1 MFCTKCGKE
10 LPTGVTVCS
19 ECGNSIGNSG
29 NEVKQINEEDIKK
42 DTVYEKMFISP
53 DEQYIASL
61 GDNYLNSY
69 LASKKIECCI
79 AILSSYRI
87 YLYGTIIDDNIGS
100 FSRERTEKI
109 VNVEDI
115 TGTGFVYS
123 EPGLWKLIIGILLI
137 VIGIVGILLIIP
149 LVCLIP
155 GLLLITSY
163 LQDRGS
169 TFFIEYAG
177 GYIRFDASIY
187 GIEESQD
194 FHKQIRRIQD
204 SLKGK
209 RQ

>member
-1 MFCTKCGKE
+1 M
-10 LPTGVTVCS
+10 
-19 ECGNSIGNSG
+19 
-29 NEVKQINEEDIKK
+29 
-42 DTVYEKMFISP
+42 
-53 DEQYIASL
+53 
-61 GDNYLNSY
+61 
-69 LASKKIECCI
+69 
-79 AILSSYRI
+79 
-87 YLYGTIIDDNIGS
+87 DDNNGS

-123 EPGLWKLIIGILLI
+123 EPGLWKLIIGILLT
-137 VIGIVGILLIIP
+137 VTGIVGILYILP
-149 LVCLIP
+149 LVLLIP

-163 LQDRGS
+163 LTDRGS

-209 RQ
+209 R

>member
-10 LPTGVTVCS
+10 LQKGETVCS
-19 ECGNSIGNSG
+19 KCGNNIESPGNDI
-29 NEVKQINEEDIKK
+29 KQMKEEDIKNSIS
-42 DTVYEKMFISP
+42 YEKMFIRP
-53 DEQYIASL
+53 DEHYIASL

-69 LASKKIECCI
+69 LASKKIKCCI

-87 YLYGTIIDDNIGS
+87 YLYGTIMDDNNGS

-123 EPGLWKLIIGILLI
+123 EPGLWKLIIGILLT
-137 VIGIVGILLIIP
+137 VTGIVGILYILP
-149 LVCLIP
+149 LVLLIP

-163 LQDRGS
+163 LTDRGS

-209 RQ
+209 R